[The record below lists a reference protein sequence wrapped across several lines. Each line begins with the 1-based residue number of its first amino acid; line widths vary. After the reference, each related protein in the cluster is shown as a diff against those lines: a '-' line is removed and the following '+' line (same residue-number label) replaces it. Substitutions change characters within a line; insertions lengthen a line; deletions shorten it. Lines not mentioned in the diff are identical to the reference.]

1 MSMPWR
7 TSTVLSSGPTLIVTI
22 GVANFL
28 LNLELAGQLQSRKDA
43 QETHSIFVARGRIG
57 GKPKTGRKIGKGA
70 TVGANLLLF
79 QTLNVLQ
86 GLPRKLLATSVSTFS
101 KFLEMKTGINWGLRR
116 RCTEVVKKNRAWFT
130 RGSACMKRQI
140 RQSRGK

>member
-1 MSMPWR
+1 MSMPWCI
-7 TSTVLSSGPTLIVTI
+7 SNVLSSGPTLIVTI

-28 LNLELAGQLQSRKDA
+28 LNLELAGQLQSHKYA

-57 GKPKTGRKIGKGA
+57 GKPKTVRKIRNGA

-86 GLPRKLLATSVSTFS
+86 GLPRKLLATSFSTFS
-101 KFLEMKTGINWGLRR
+101 
-116 RCTEVVKKNRAWFT
+116 
-130 RGSACMKRQI
+130 
-140 RQSRGK
+140 